1 MAGNVGGM
9 TRLHDEFA
17 RFFEKSLAGIGQFDF
32 AFIANQQRDAEIVF
46 QLTDLTAERRL
57 GQM

>member
-1 MAGNVGGM
+1 M